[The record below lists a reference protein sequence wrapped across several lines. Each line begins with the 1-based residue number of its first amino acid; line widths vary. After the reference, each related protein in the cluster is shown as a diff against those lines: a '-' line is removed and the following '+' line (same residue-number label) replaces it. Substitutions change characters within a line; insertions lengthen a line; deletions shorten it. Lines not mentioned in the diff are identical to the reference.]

1 MINYDLKKIYLL
13 SDLDDKA
20 IQTIREFSAIKRYS
34 KGEIIFFD
42 SEPYT
47 GIYGILEGM
56 VKLYKISSEGRE
68 HLLHIEHPGS
78 TFGEV
83 PMFENFS
90 KADNTEKNYPAN
102 AMALDNET
110 VVVKI
115 PVKPFTEFIKQ
126 NNDAC
131 LKMLSS
137 FAKRLRFLN
146 THIENL
152 TLGDVSKRLAIYL
165 ITEYEKKAS
174 QINSVPHVTNSIELK
189 ISKYDL
195 ASHLGTINETL
206 SRVFKKFQNENIIE
220 VKGKMIE
227 IKDISALK
235 KYSK

>member
-1 MINYDLKKIYLL
+1 MKNYDLKNIFLF
-13 SDLDDKA
+13 SDLNNKEADSIK
-20 IQTIREFSAIKRYS
+20 EFSSLKKFS

-42 SEPYT
+42 TEPYT
-47 GIYGILEGM
+47 GIYGILEGV
-56 VKLYKISSEGRE
+56 VKIYKISKEGRE
-68 HLLHIEHPGS
+68 HLIHLEHPGS

-90 KADNTEKNYPAN
+90 GITEKERTYPAN
-102 AMALDNET
+102 AMALEAGM

-152 TLGDVSKRLAIYL
+152 TLGDVTKRLSIYL
-165 ITEYEKKAS
+165 VTEYDKKIS
-174 QINSVPHVTNSIELK
+174 SNSPVTKSLELG

-206 SRVFKKFQNENIIE
+206 SRVFKKLQNESILEVRGKTIDII
-220 VKGKMIE
+220 
-227 IKDISALK
+227 DFPALK
-235 KYSK
+235 KYSS

>member
-1 MINYDLKKIYLL
+1 MKNYDLKNIFLFSNLNDTEANSIK
-13 SDLDDKA
+13 
-20 IQTIREFSAIKRYS
+20 EFSSLKRYS

-42 SEPYT
+42 TEPYT
-47 GIYGILEGM
+47 GIYGILEGV
-56 VKLYKISSEGRE
+56 VKIFKISKEGRE
-68 HLLHIEHPGS
+68 HLIHLEHPGS

-90 KADNTEKNYPAN
+90 AIIDKERTYPAN
-102 AMALDNET
+102 AMALDTET

-137 FAKRLRFLN
+137 FARRLRFLN

-152 TLGDVSKRLAIYL
+152 TLGDVTKRLSIYL
-165 ITEYEKKAS
+165 VTEYEKKL
-174 QINSVPHVTNSIELK
+174 NSDCQGIRSLELG

-206 SRVFKKFQNENIIE
+206 SRVFKKLQNESILEVRGKTIDIINFQ
-220 VKGKMIE
+220 
-227 IKDISALK
+227 ALK
-235 KYSK
+235 KYAK